1 VTSYTVYKILEQG
14 SRQLLLVKNF
24 DGDSIHICVYDTH
37 TEHTVMRM
45 CQPTI
50 AEFKRAIALL
60 EGQSASPN

>member
-1 VTSYTVYKILEQG
+1 MTSYTVYKILEQG